1 LRGEPNDSRRVQ
13 APELRAALAAG
24 LGTVRPSVRTLPR
37 AVLDALPPRPYGVSG
52 SQELFDRYTGLVFDA
67 IAPAASAADMTLALL
82 LDPQRAARLVQQKAL
97 DASLPGLDD
106 VLETTTRALMSP
118 AVNGSYEREIAR
130 AVQRVYA
137 ERLMELAAQAPM
149 AQVRALATYELTQL
163 AARTAGGDTAQRA
176 HALALAADI
185 ERFLERPLEPIRL
198 PAAAPGVPPGQP
210 IGMTGM
216 EWTSLMCEW

>member
-1 LRGEPNDSRRVQ
+1 
-13 APELRAALAAG
+13 
-24 LGTVRPSVRTLPR
+24 
-37 AVLDALPPRPYGVSG
+37 
-52 SQELFDRYTGLVFDA
+52 VFDA

-97 DASLPGLDD
+97 DPSLPGLDD

-118 AVNGSYEREIAR
+118 GVNGSYEREIAR

-149 AQVRALATYELTQL
+149 AQVRALATFELTQL

-198 PAAAPGVPPGQP
+198 PAAAPAVPPGQP

-216 EWTSLMCEW
+216 DWTSLMCEW